1 MPISDRLAYSLN
13 RRDQVPNKMLAQ
25 DIADTEDVSKLQELI
40 EFLNSKPHRRL
51 QMDAMLTIAYVGE
64 QAPEMIL
71 PHIDFL
77 VEKLKDSIDRVSW
90 GSMIALSN
98 VSSMALSKM
107 YENLP
112 KILDAMDDGSI
123 VGRDHGYR
131 ILINLYGVEKYSNDL
146 FVILLEQLKKAP
158 PNQLGQYV
166 ERLIE
171 VVLPRH
177 LAQLALIV
185 EEQRKDLTDKHH
197 LKRLVRN
204 LSALLKK

>member
-98 VSSMALSKM
+98 VSTMALSKM